1 VNPTRSDT
9 IARLA
14 QLVCSCDLDHPTR
27 VAVDGI
33 TACGKSTLARE
44 LTIAVGAFGRPTIH
58 LSMDGYH
65 HPREYRRRKGQLS
78 AEGYYDDAYDFPAFV
93 SGVLI
98 PLGPGGDRR
107 YQGRIIDLASN
118 EPTDDPI
125 LIAPNDAVLIVD
137 GTFLQRAEIAS
148 HWDHRIFVNTSFEVA
163 LSRGLA
169 RDTPLLGGAAAAGA
183 AYEARYHA
191 AARLYIE
198 AVHPADSATIVVDN
212 DNLESPRLH
221 IQSADS

>member
-1 VNPTRSDT
+1 MNPTRSDT
-9 IARLA
+9 IAQLA
-14 QLVCSCDLDHPTR
+14 QLVCRGDLDHPTR

-44 LTIAVGAFGRPTIH
+44 LDIAVAALGRPTIH

-65 HPREYRRRKGQLS
+65 HPREYRHRKGALS

-93 SGVLI
+93 RGVLL
-98 PLGPGGDRR
+98 PLGPGGDRH
-107 YQGRIIDLASN
+107 YGGRIIDLASN
-118 EPTDDPI
+118 EATDDPI
-125 LIAPNDAVLIVD
+125 LLAPIDAVLIVD
-137 GTFLQRAEIAS
+137 GTFLQRPEIGS
-148 HWDHRIFVNTSFEVA
+148 HWDQRIFVSTSFEVA
-163 LSRGLA
+163 LARGVA
-169 RDTPLLGGAAAAGA
+169 RDRSLLGGETAART

-221 IQSADS
+221 TQSADS